1 MSNIDGIEKSFLR
14 ISRVSK
20 WFGLFP
26 LTINN
31 DGLFQ
36 VSFPQ
41 LVISFLIIVS
51 DLVLVIIGFEA
62 SMIND
67 SWVYSFVSLGTF
79 SLYSLCP
86 LVSLSELFIKLT
98 LKQLNQSI
106 PKLKQLLRVV
116 FPLHTS
122 EFSHPKTFLFANI
135 VLLSIALIIYVYFL
149 PPTIFSNY
157 VIIVSL
163 LFEHILI
170 IIILGDRFSGFVGI
184 ITSLFRLCNHE
195 LELLPSSVTATIIRK
210 LERLCLAHDM
220 LCDCATM
227 IAEIHS
233 FQILLFIFLSF
244 FLNVLGCYN
253 FICEICRDS
262 GNISVIIYTF
272 CIITLY
278 CNLTW
283 RIVDTS
289 ERCKCEAKKFNTLLY
304 QLMIDDKT
312 NEISENKKLRLHIS
326 MKREV
331 VFSACGFFNLD
342 YTLIHSMVAAATTY
356 LVILIQFGQ
365 PMNNEVPPEHLN
377 ATLTTSSEVS
387 NFFTTPSWIY
397 TTI

>member
-20 WFGLFP
+20 CYGLFP

-31 DGLFQ
+31 EGLFQ

-51 DLVLVIIGFEA
+51 DLVLVIMAYEA
-62 SMIND
+62 LMIND
-67 SWVYSFVSLGTF
+67 SWVSSLVSLCTF
-79 SLYSLCP
+79 LSHSLCP

-106 PKLKQLLRVV
+106 AKLKQLLRVV

-122 EFSHPKTFLFANI
+122 EFSHPNTLLFANI
-135 VLLSIALIIYVYFL
+135 VLLFIGFISYVYFL
-149 PPTIFSNY
+149 PPIFFLKY
-157 VIIVSL
+157 VIIVS
-163 LFEHILI
+163 FFFQHILI
-170 IIILGDRFSGFVGI
+170 IIILVDRFSGFVGI
-184 ITSLFRLCNHE
+184 ITSLFRLCNQE
-195 LELLPSSVTATIIRK
+195 LELLSSSATATIIRK
-210 LERLCLAHDM
+210 LERLCWAHDM
-220 LCDCATM
+220 LCDGATM

-233 FQILLFIFLSF
+233 FQILLFTFVCF
-244 FLNVLGCYN
+244 FLNVLQCYN
-253 FICEICRDS
+253 LFIGVNNVTLGLKDILSITCA
-262 GNISVIIYTF
+262 ISTYA
-272 CIITLY
+272 
-278 CNLTW
+278 NLIW
-283 RIVDTS
+283 KIVDS
-289 ERCKCEAKKFNTLLY
+289 CERCKSEAKKFNTLLY